1 MSFEQELEK
10 NKDKKEASA
19 YDLYNK
25 YVDLNRNTTEK
36 VSNWFSKY
44 WEQIISLV
52 IAFFLIGIQQFA
64 EPQFDPLFFL
74 KPTFW
79 YEFVPYVMSI
89 WIIIISTLTS
99 NMRWSETT
107 DVTYIKMR
115 DSIQTHVNTDKETP
129 YIFKGAR
136 IVDTERK
143 KIAWRAK
150 ISEQIDKKRK
160 KNKIPTISSLKNFL
174 DGDDKV
180 FDEKIK
186 MPKKGKITRLR
197 AQFTELFSYL
207 EDDYI
212 DKYIDTIKIKYNQ
225 VNETVLVSGL
235 VPSGRETSQSDFRE
249 NTSKVIFGEFGAGF
263 IVSSLFSAVILALDL
278 VQKGADVTTWI
289 VFIFKAFML
298 YTYYFRASARS
309 PIIFQRTRLKAIQ
322 ERDSMLNY
330 IKRLILNNQKGE

>member
-10 NKDKKEASA
+10 NKEQKQDKSA

-25 YVDLNRNTTEK
+25 YVDINRNTTEK
-36 VSNWFSKY
+36 VYGWFSKY

-64 EPQFDPLFFL
+64 EPNFDPYFFL
-74 KPTFW
+74 RPDFW

-99 NMRWSETT
+99 NMRWMEGT
-107 DVTYIKMR
+107 DPIYIKSKE
-115 DSIQTHVNTDKETP
+115 SIQKHVNDDKESP
-129 YIFKGAR
+129 YIFKGAK

-160 KNKIPTISSLKNFL
+160 KNKIPTIAALKEFL
-174 DGDDKV
+174 EGNDKV
-180 FDEKIK
+180 FDSKK
-186 MPKKGKITRLR
+186 KVPKKGKILHLR
-197 AQFTELFSYL
+197 AQFRELFSYL
-207 EDDYI
+207 EDSYI
-212 DKYIDTIKIKYNQ
+212 DQYIDTIKIKYNQ

-249 NTSKVIFGEFGAGF
+249 NTSKVIFGEFGTGF

-309 PIIFQRTRLKAIQ
+309 GIIFQRTRLKASQ
-322 ERDSMLNY
+322 ERESMLNY
-330 IKRLILNNQKGE
+330 IKRLIFKTQ